1 MEKVYPLIMRIWSSR
16 RKLLRYL
23 ISGGS
28 ATAVNFFFLY
38 LFTEWVGIYYLVS
51 VVLSFIM
58 ALGVSFVLQKFWTF
72 KDVSKEGVHRQAVV
86 YGLVAVVNTCINVL
100 LVYLLVE
107 YFGVHYLL
115 GQFISSGF
123 IAVESY
129 FIYQF
134 FIFNKSVLPHKS
146 LS

>member
-1 MEKVYPLIMRIWSSR
+1 MEKVYTLIMRIWSSR

-23 ISGGS
+23 VSGGS

-38 LFTEWVGIYYLVS
+38 LFTEWVGVYYLIS
-51 VVLSFIM
+51 VVFSFIM

-86 YGLVAVVNTCINVL
+86 YGIVAVINTGINVL
-100 LVYLLVE
+100 LVYVFVE
-107 YFGVHYLL
+107 YFGAHYLL

-123 IAVESY
+123 IAIESY

-134 FIFNKSVLPHKS
+134 FIFNKSVLPNKP